1 MEQRASFS
9 HLGFIIAAAGSAIG
23 LGNIWKFP
31 YVTYANEGG
40 SFVLIYLAA
49 VAAIG
54 APVMM
59 AEIQLGRRTSKSPV
73 SAFLELS
80 RGLAGG

>member
-1 MEQRASFS
+1 MSEQRASFS

-31 YVTYANEGG
+31 YITYANDGG

-49 VAAIG
+49 VVAIRTVLNFFLVREIREFESLE
-54 APVMM
+54 PLE
-59 AEIQLGRRTSKSPV
+59 AEERSGP
-73 SAFLELS
+73 
-80 RGLAGG
+80 